1 MINLLSLFTTS
12 NIINLVLGIAFGFFI
27 MIIISCAIISK
38 MLSKQNENENIRL
51 ISNQTYNNYFLNK
64 DNIKDKIIN
73 SLIYEIK
80 NVSLSIYPEK
90 ENPLYELSINDLLNA
105 ITIIQKKLKHITNH
119 PLFIDIKHIHISK
132 MLSFEENITRP
143 IFKVYNNKKT
153 QFVMNSYRVLK
164 MIINIFNPI
173 FYIKKITT
181 HFLIKKGKKDM
192 ILILLDFIGNNT
204 YQIYISSKKQN
215 D

>member
-51 ISNQTYNNYFLNK
+51 ISNQAYNNYFLNK

-119 PLFIDIKHIHISK
+119 PLFIDIKYIHISK

-164 MIINIFNPI
+164 MIINIFNPL

-181 HFLIKKGKKDM
+181 YFLIKKGKKDM